1 MRFSSPPWL
10 VIIKKIHRIYIDNNM
25 MNPILRVSRRR

>member
-1 MRFSSPPWL
+1 MSFSSWPWL
-10 VIIKKIHRIYIDNNM
+10 VILKKIYRIYIDNNM